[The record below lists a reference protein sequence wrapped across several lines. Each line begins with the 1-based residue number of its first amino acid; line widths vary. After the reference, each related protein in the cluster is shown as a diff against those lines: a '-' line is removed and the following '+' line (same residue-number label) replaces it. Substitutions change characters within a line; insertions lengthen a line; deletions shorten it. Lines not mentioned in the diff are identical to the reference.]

1 MPQLSEDRIL
11 PRGITNLR
19 MATALRH
26 CGSTSVEEAF
36 DKSKAQTLYVY
47 DRPED
52 RYSDWTDSEPDN
64 VSKCFIAENPNG
76 IELALL
82 PLDNK
87 IVTGPKITCQGI
99 CDCLILTEAELSF
112 VEFKTNVESNSYLN
126 FLDKAADAI
135 AQLWHTYSGIIKPKC
150 CKALRKVELPVEV
163 DFYVVFDKDLKIT
176 GVSSE
181 LMDRQNDFLEDTGL
195 PLFFD
200 NAKIFK

>member
-1 MPQLSEDRIL
+1 M
-11 PRGITNLR
+11 
-19 MATALRH
+19 
-26 CGSTSVEEAF
+26 
-36 DKSKAQTLYVY
+36 
-47 DRPED
+47 
-52 RYSDWTDSEPDN
+52 
-64 VSKCFIAENPNG
+64 
-76 IELALL
+76 
-82 PLDNK
+82 
-87 IVTGPKITCQGI
+87 
-99 CDCLILTEAELSF
+99 TEAELSF

-150 CKALRKVELPVEV
+150 CKALRKEELPIEV